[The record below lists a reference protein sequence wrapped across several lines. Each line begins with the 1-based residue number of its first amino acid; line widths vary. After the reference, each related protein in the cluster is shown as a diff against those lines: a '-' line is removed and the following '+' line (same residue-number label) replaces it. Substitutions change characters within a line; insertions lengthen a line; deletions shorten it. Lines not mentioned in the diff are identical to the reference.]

1 MCIRDRINI
10 GQRNNKVDIAGGRGN
25 AAGELSYLRG
35 GRGSGT
41 SAADFLPA
49 FAGRKY
55 RAAGGAA
62 YVVGEQGPELFVPSV
77 PGQVVSNDDMG
88 AVGGAGT
95 VNFTINAIDAAG
107 VEEVLVEQRGN
118 IIGMLRESA
127 NEYGTGFLEEVNEE
141 AYTSTTEGSVYGR
154 A

>member
-1 MCIRDRINI
+1 M
-10 GQRNNKVDIAGGRGN
+10 
-25 AAGELSYLRG
+25 
-35 GRGSGT
+35 
-41 SAADFLPA
+41 
-49 FAGRKY
+49 
-55 RAAGGAA
+55 
-62 YVVGEQGPELFVPSV
+62 PSV
-77 PGQVVSNDDMG
+77 PGRVVSNDDMET
-88 AVGGAGT
+88 ATPSNVT
-95 VNFTINAIDAAG
+95 FTINAIDAAG